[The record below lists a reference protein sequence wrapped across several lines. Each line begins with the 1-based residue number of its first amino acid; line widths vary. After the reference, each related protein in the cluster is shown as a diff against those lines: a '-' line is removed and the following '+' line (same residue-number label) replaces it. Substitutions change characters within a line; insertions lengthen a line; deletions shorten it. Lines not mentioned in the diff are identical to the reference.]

1 MFSKDPKEG
10 ESADTNNVLS
20 CHLKEAEVDVTV
32 PSFLGWMIDGT
43 CEALVFE
50 NFQTKFCAGKS
61 GVDSCQGDS
70 GCQEATS
77 TPSHVYVF
85 YSFTGGPLFVTA
97 DTDTDQV
104 SFTQIGIV
112 SYGYG
117 CASRYPGVYTRVDRL
132 VRHDVCPRRIIII
145 LYYRF
150 TKWIREI
157 LMSIN
162 FT

>member
-1 MFSKDPKEG
+1 M
-10 ESADTNNVLS
+10 
-20 CHLKEAEVDVTV
+20 
-32 PSFLGWMIDGT
+32 
-43 CEALVFE
+43 
-50 NFQTKFCAGKS
+50 
-61 GVDSCQGDS
+61 
-70 GCQEATS
+70 
-77 TPSHVYVF
+77 
-85 YSFTGGPLFVTA
+85 FVTS
-97 DTDTDQV
+97 DTEADQV

-132 VRHDVCPRRIIII
+132 DMMFVCEDFIII